1 MDAGREEIIAEIL
14 RLERKHIKDGLHY
27 DRVWYLGDNTLNRRK
42 EFLLDYLY
50 SLCDHLESYQIG
62 IHDLAERQAIREYER
77 EVEQKLKQQQ
87 KPTGLD
93 SRDPVKRDVFQTQ
106 MTIVETVPDFLNH
119 KRTERK
125 YFDFLPE

>member
-1 MDAGREEIIAEIL
+1 L

-62 IHDLAERQAIREYER
+62 IHDLAERQAIQELKKIEDKKTEDLKELVFFKDTSSKIPSLTLFRE
-77 EVEQKLKQQQ
+77 
-87 KPTGLD
+87 
-93 SRDPVKRDVFQTQ
+93 
-106 MTIVETVPDFLNH
+106 
-119 KRTERK
+119 TERIAK
-125 YFDFLPE
+125 LAEYGVYRPNLTKGEASDLLAQIFAREDT